1 MRFLFTTL
9 QFHES
14 DFYGSVGAD
23 LARRGHEVAHVTFSR
38 RAAAT
43 LRGRGF
49 RAQCLP
55 DRMAAL
61 GAIADAEAEAEA
73 RRIVAAHQIPTL
85 RDVYK
90 TDCAVDATDE
100 RAAVQRTVRHFV
112 ALEQIFDELR
122 PDVVVPEVGSETMRT
137 ATHLI
142 ALRRR
147 IDVLFL
153 FYTLFPRPLR
163 LYRDTMHA
171 PIVAHEELR
180 DVTADERDQVE
191 AFIAEF
197 TARDKPIRDYRE
209 ARVNATTL
217 RDFARHVA
225 VSARDDRDNE
235 YLRPHRFV
243 SNYLRERLRA
253 ALARRLYRPRRPGRP
268 FVYFPLHVVDDYKIL
283 RVIPHT
289 YDQASLV
296 EQVAGALPHGYD
308 IVLKEHPM
316 SVGRNRLAM
325 LRRLAQIPNARV
337 VEPRTS
343 SHELARAAEA
353 VVVISSTVGLEALLH
368 GRPVLTL
375 GQPFYAGYGVTL
387 DVDSFREIREAVP
400 AVLAFRPEREPLLR
414 FLAAAMRACWP
425 GKPVLVDRSDAN
437 ARELA
442 ASLDAA
448 ARGASPPPLV
458 PGGALTT
465 PA

>member
-9 QFHES
+9 QFQES
-14 DFYGSVGAD
+14 EFYARVGAQ
-23 LARRGHEVAHVTFSR
+23 LEALGHDVEHVMFSR
-38 RAAAT
+38 RSA
-43 LRGRGF
+43 R
-49 RAQCLP
+49 
-55 DRMAAL
+55 AL
-61 GAIADAEAEAEA
+61 GARCLAGELAAVDGATDWEAEG
-73 RRIVAAHQIPTL
+73 RRIAATYEIPTL

-90 TDCAVDATDE
+90 TDWPVDATDE
-100 RAAVQRTVRHFV
+100 PAAVQRTVRHFL
-112 ALEQIFDELR
+112 ALERIFDELR

-142 ALRRR
+142 AMRRG
-147 IDVLFL
+147 IGVLFL

-171 PIVAHEELR
+171 PIVSPEDLR
-180 DVTADERDQVE
+180 DLTPDERDHVE
-191 AFIAEF
+191 SFIADF
-197 TARDKPIRDYRE
+197 TARDRPIRDYRE

-217 RDFARHVA
+217 RDFARHLV
-225 VSARDDRDNE
+225 VSVRDDRDNE
-235 YLRPHRFV
+235 YLRPQRFV
-243 SNYLRERLRA
+243 SNYVRERLRGA
-253 ALARRLYRPRRPGRP
+253 AARWLYRPRRAGRP

-283 RVIPHT
+283 RIIPHT
-289 YDQASLV
+289 YDQASLI

-308 IVLKEHPM
+308 VVLKEHPM
-316 SVGRNRLAM
+316 SIGRNRLA
-325 LRRLAQIPNARV
+325 LLHRLAQIPNARL

-343 SHELARAAEA
+343 SHELMCEADA

-375 GQPFYAGYGVTL
+375 GQPFYSGYGVTL

-400 AVLAFRPEREPLLR
+400 AVLAFAPDRARTLR

-425 GKPVLVDRSDAN
+425 GKPVLVDRSEAN

-448 ARGASPPPLV
+448 ARGDSPPPLV
-458 PGGALTT
+458 PARAATT

>member
-9 QFHES
+9 QFQES
-14 DFYGSVGAD
+14 EFYARVGAQ
-23 LARRGHEVAHVTFSR
+23 LEALGHDVEHVMFSR
-38 RAAAT
+38 RSA
-43 LRGRGF
+43 R
-49 RAQCLP
+49 
-55 DRMAAL
+55 AL
-61 GAIADAEAEAEA
+61 GARCLAGELAAVDGATDWEAEG
-73 RRIVAAHQIPTL
+73 RRIAATYEIPTL

-90 TDCAVDATDE
+90 TDWPVDATDE
-100 RAAVQRTVRHFV
+100 PAAVQRTVRHFL
-112 ALEQIFDELR
+112 ALERIFDELR

-142 ALRRR
+142 AMRRG
-147 IDVLFL
+147 IGVLFL

-171 PIVAHEELR
+171 PIVSPEDLR
-180 DVTADERDQVE
+180 DLTPDERDHVE
-191 AFIAEF
+191 SFIADF
-197 TARDKPIRDYRE
+197 TARDRPIRDYRE

-217 RDFARHVA
+217 RDFARHLV

-235 YLRPHRFV
+235 YLRPQRFV
-243 SNYLRERLRA
+243 SNYVRERLRGA
-253 ALARRLYRPRRPGRP
+253 AARRLYRPRRTGRP
-268 FVYFPLHVVDDYKIL
+268 FVYFPLHVVNDYKIL
-283 RVIPHT
+283 RIIPHT
-289 YDQASLV
+289 YDQASLI

-316 SVGRNRLAM
+316 SIGRNRLA
-325 LRRLAQIPNARV
+325 LLHRLARIPNARL

-343 SHELARAAEA
+343 SHELVREADA

-375 GQPFYAGYGVTL
+375 GQPFYSGYGVTL

-400 AVLAFRPEREPLLR
+400 AVLAFAPDRERTLR

-425 GKPVLVDRSDAN
+425 GKPVLVDRSEAN

-448 ARGASPPPLV
+448 ARGDSPPPLV
-458 PGGALTT
+458 PARAATISG
-465 PA
+465 

>member
-1 MRFLFTTL
+1 VRFLFTTL
-9 QFHES
+9 QFQES
-14 DFYGSVGAD
+14 EFYARVGAQ
-23 LARRGHEVAHVTFSR
+23 LEALGHDVEHVMFSR
-38 RAAAT
+38 RSA
-43 LRGRGF
+43 R
-49 RAQCLP
+49 
-55 DRMAAL
+55 AL
-61 GAIADAEAEAEA
+61 GARCLAGELAAVDGATDWEAEG
-73 RRIVAAHQIPTL
+73 RRIAATYEIPTL

-90 TDCAVDATDE
+90 TDWPVDATDE
-100 RAAVQRTVRHFV
+100 PAAVQRTVRHFL
-112 ALEQIFDELR
+112 ALERIFDELR

-142 ALRRR
+142 AMRRG
-147 IDVLFL
+147 IGVLFL

-171 PIVAHEELR
+171 PIVSPEDLR
-180 DVTADERDQVE
+180 DLTPDERDHVE
-191 AFIAEF
+191 SFIADF
-197 TARDKPIRDYRE
+197 TARDRPIRDYRE

-217 RDFARHVA
+217 RDFARHLV
-225 VSARDDRDNE
+225 VSVRDDRDNE
-235 YLRPHRFV
+235 YLRPQRFV
-243 SNYLRERLRA
+243 SNYVRERLRGA
-253 ALARRLYRPRRPGRP
+253 AARWLYRPRRAGRP

-283 RVIPHT
+283 RIIPHT
-289 YDQASLV
+289 YDQASLI

-308 IVLKEHPM
+308 VVLKEHPM
-316 SVGRNRLAM
+316 SIGRNRLA
-325 LRRLAQIPNARV
+325 LLHRLAQIPNARL

-343 SHELARAAEA
+343 SHELMCEADA

-375 GQPFYAGYGVTL
+375 GQPFYSGYGVTL

-400 AVLAFRPEREPLLR
+400 AVLAFAPDRARTLR

-425 GKPVLVDRSDAN
+425 GKPVLVDRSEAN

-448 ARGASPPPLV
+448 ARGDSPPPLV
-458 PGGALTT
+458 PARAATT

>member
-9 QFHES
+9 QFQES
-14 DFYGSVGAD
+14 EFYGRVGRE
-23 LARRGHEVAHVTFSR
+23 LQRRGHDVEHVTFSR
-38 RAAAT
+38 RSA
-43 LRGRGF
+43 R
-49 RAQCLP
+49 
-55 DRMAAL
+55 AL
-61 GAIADAEAEAEA
+61 GARCLADELAAVDCATDWETEA
-73 RRIVAAHQIPTL
+73 RRIVATYDMPTL
-85 RDVYK
+85 RDVYR
-90 TDCAVDATDE
+90 TDWPVDETDE
-100 RAAVQRTVRHFV
+100 PAAVQRTVRHFL
-112 ALEQIFDELR
+112 ALERIIDELR

-142 ALRRR
+142 ALRRG
-147 IDVLFL
+147 IGVLFL

-171 PIVAHEELR
+171 PIVPSEELR
-180 DVTADERDQVE
+180 ELTPEEREHVE

-197 TARDKPIRDYRE
+197 TARDRPIRDYRE
-209 ARVNATTL
+209 ARVTAITL
-217 RDFARHVA
+217 RDFARHLV

-243 SNYLRERLRA
+243 TNYARERVRA
-253 ALARRLYRPRRPGRP
+253 AAAQNLYRARRPGRP

-289 YDQASLV
+289 YDQASLI

-308 IVLKEHPM
+308 MVLKEHPM
-316 SVGRNRLAM
+316 SIGRNRLAL
-325 LRRLAQIPNARV
+325 LRRLARIPNARIV
-337 VEPRTS
+337 APRTS
-343 SHELARAAEA
+343 SHELIRDAEA

-375 GQPFYAGYGVTL
+375 GQPFYAGFGVTL
-387 DVDSFREIREAVP
+387 DVDSFREIRAAVP
-400 AVLAFRPEREPLLR
+400 ALLSFRPDRERTLR
-414 FLAAAMRACWP
+414 FLAAAMRTCRP

-448 ARGASPPPLV
+448 ARGEAPPPLV
-458 PGGALTT
+458 PA
-465 PA
+465 PAATSTA